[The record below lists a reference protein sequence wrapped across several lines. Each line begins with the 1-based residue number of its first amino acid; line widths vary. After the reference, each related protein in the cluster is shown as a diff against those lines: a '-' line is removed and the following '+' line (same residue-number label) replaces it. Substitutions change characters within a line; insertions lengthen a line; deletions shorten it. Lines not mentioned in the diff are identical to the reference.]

1 MPPAIA
7 ASSRLCA
14 TRSTPTWWSRSRL
27 VLLGACLWLLAACT
41 DKTASPVAGPSALT
55 SQPTLAALPTPRSN
69 VAVAG
74 VHTPQ
79 GFAIIAANGLGS
91 GKTHKAI
98 QRSLFVWSERH
109 PQWRQL
115 ADLPVAE
122 GSLASAAVAVRGRV
136 WLLGGYT
143 VAADGSEA
151 STPHLH
157 AIDPDTAV
165 VARMPDM
172 PIPVD
177 DALAL
182 PWRDRYLVL
191 VSGWHD
197 TGNVDAVQIF
207 DTETQSWQSAT
218 AFPGDPVFGHA
229 GGLVGDQLLVC
240 DGVTAKRDGNGKA
253 TFALTRDCY
262 QGDLDPHAIGT
273 IRWQQVTAHPGPPRY
288 RMAATG
294 TGQGGGR
301 VVFAGGSPNP
311 YNYDGIGYDG
321 VPSSAS
327 AQVYSYA
334 FASGRWQQ
342 HADTAVATMDH
353 RGMIE
358 YAGNFYLIGGM
369 RDPQTVSA
377 EVLSFRIG
385 PFATAE

>member
-1 MPPAIA
+1 M
-7 ASSRLCA
+7 
-14 TRSTPTWWSRSRL
+14 TPTL
-27 VLLGACLWLLAACT
+27 PPIPALALLCHCLLLLSACAEAPPP
-41 DKTASPVAGPSALT
+41 PVAAPIA
-55 SQPTLAALPTPRSN
+55 PTDRVLAALPAARSN

-74 VHTPQ
+74 VNTSQ
-79 GFAIIAANGLGS
+79 GFAIIAANGLAS
-91 GKTHKAI
+91 GKSYTDI
-98 QRSLFVWSERH
+98 QRSLFVWSDRH
-109 PQWRQL
+109 RQWRQL

-122 GSLASAAVAVRGRV
+122 GCIASAAVGLRGRV

-157 AIDPDTAV
+157 AIDPDTANIE
-165 VARMPDM
+165 RMPDM

-182 PWRDRYLVL
+182 PWRDRYIVL

-207 DTETQSWQSAT
+207 DSEVKSWQSAT
-218 AFPGDPVFGHA
+218 GFPGDPVFGHA

-240 DGVTAKRDGNGKA
+240 DGVTAKRDAKGRA
-253 TFALTRDCY
+253 TFALTPDCY
-262 QGDLDPHAIGT
+262 QGDLDPDHPGT
-273 IRWQQVTAHPGPPRY
+273 IRWQQIAPHPGPARY

-301 VVFAGGSPNP
+301 VVFAGGSSNP

-321 VPSSAS
+321 APSSAS
-327 AQVYSYA
+327 AQVYSYH
-334 FASGRWQQ
+334 FATGRWQQ

-353 RGMIE
+353 RGLVE
-358 YAGNFYLIGGM
+358 FAGSFYLIGGM

-377 EVLSFRIG
+377 DVVSFRIDTV
-385 PFATAE
+385 PATPGAAH